1 MSVFVKICGLANE
14 ADVQAVMAMDPDA
27 MGFVFYSKSPRAVTA
42 EQVADWTE
50 NIPEGILKVGVTVDL
65 SAKENLRIAD
75 EAGLDVLQLHGSET
89 DWSWCPPLVEIWK
102 VVHLDRGISAA
113 VETLDTLL
121 IDSYTEAMPG
131 GTGLTVDWE
140 KARLFVE
147 SAKVLDQ
154 RVLLAG
160 GLKAEN
166 VGEAIAAVHPWGV
179 DVSSGVESEPGRKNH
194 AAVQAFI
201 DAARSG

>member
-147 SAKVLDQ
+147 SVKVLDQ

-160 GLKAEN
+160 GLKAGN

>member
-14 ADVQAVMAMDPDA
+14 ADVKAVMAMDPDA
-27 MGFVFYSKSPRAVTA
+27 MGFVFYPKSPRAVTA
-42 EQVADWTE
+42 EQVAAWTE
-50 NIPEGILKVGVTVDL
+50 DIPEGILKIGVTVDL
-65 SAKENLRIAD
+65 SAEENCRIAD

-102 VVHLDRGISAA
+102 AVHLDRELSPT
-113 VETLDTLL
+113 VEALDTLL

-140 KARLFVE
+140 KARSFVE
-147 SAKVLDQ
+147 SVKVLDQ

-160 GLKAEN
+160 GLKADN
-166 VGEAIAAVHPWGV
+166 VAEAIAAVHPWGV
-179 DVSSGVESEPGRKNH
+179 DVSSGVESEPGHKDL

-201 DAARSG
+201 EAARSG

>member
-179 DVSSGVESEPGRKNH
+179 DVSSGVEFEPGRKNH

>member
-42 EQVADWTE
+42 EQVAAWTE

-147 SAKVLDQ
+147 SVKVLDQ

-160 GLKAEN
+160 GLKAGN